1 MFITSFSHVRMG
13 LLMLL
18 PDIPIASCCR
28 SLISQLSS
36 KRMDVRR
43 DQLATWQ
50 LIMAGC
56 YDKLYLVSTGAAS
69 LLDQACCKMS
79 RMFLIPVPW
88 GLPIVKCF
96 RQHKKVTK
104 ATVRER
110 VGRPNPIVNEKFH
123 FIC

>member
-18 PDIPIASCCR
+18 PDIPIASSCR
-28 SLISQLSS
+28 CSLISKLFS
-36 KRMDVRR
+36 KTMRR

-88 GLPIVKCF
+88 GLAIVKCF

-110 VGRPNPIVNEKFH
+110 VGRPNPIVNEKCH